1 MKYAN
6 KIGAAFTL
14 VLGDEGLA
22 AGKAKIKNM
31 KTGEQKSISLGDD
44 FLDNYVTI
52 STEAAD
58 LGELTF

>member
-1 MKYAN
+1 
-6 KIGAAFTL
+6 
-14 VLGDEGLA
+14 
-22 AGKAKIKNM
+22 M